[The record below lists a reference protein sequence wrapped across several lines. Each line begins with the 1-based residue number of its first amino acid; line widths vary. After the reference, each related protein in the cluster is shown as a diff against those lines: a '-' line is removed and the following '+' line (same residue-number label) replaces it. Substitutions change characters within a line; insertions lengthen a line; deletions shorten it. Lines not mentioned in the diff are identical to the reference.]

1 MSSFE
6 IIPLICLIV
15 SDLSHTLLS
24 RSKTLAPR
32 PRSQVPQGTHGR
44 SGADG
49 RVVHVRLGPKLKS
62 SRRANVFCSSPNSR
76 HSFTQLCVNGIR
88 PSRHSASHKPRH
100 HELIA

>member
-15 SDLSHTLLS
+15 SDLSHTLSS

-32 PRSQVPQGTHGR
+32 QRSQVPQGTHGR

-49 RVVHVRLGPKLKS
+49 RVVHVRLGSWFRDNALMQFATVHDPV
-62 SRRANVFCSSPNSR
+62 NVVR
-76 HSFTQLCVNGIR
+76 HGRSEQFFLLDDQDRL
-88 PSRHSASHKPRH
+88 
-100 HELIA
+100 